1 MADTA
6 KTSKLKSIL
15 GTVALATLLM
25 GAVAAHA
32 ADLRNFWFANETGK
46 TVAVLSVSPHESGI
60 WYPVPNST
68 TRSGYR
74 NPITFNSSFA
84 SSCFFDL
91 NTRTGVTRPTPRAG
105 VCATSAACGFTRT
118 SRPRFFSSSHED
130 DLSWTRQC
138 HLPGSVSIV
147 CRELRGA
154 SADPGS
160 LFISLACAFP
170 ALSSNVPAR
179 PCFHREK

>member
-60 WYPVPNST
+60 W
-68 TRSGYR
+68 
-74 NPITFNSSFA
+74 
-84 SSCFFDL
+84 
-91 NTRTGVTRPTPRAG
+91 
-105 VCATSAACGFTRT
+105 
-118 SRPRFFSSSHED
+118 
-130 DLSWTRQC
+130 
-138 HLPGSVSIV
+138 
-147 CRELRGA
+147 
-154 SADPGS
+154 
-160 LFISLACAFP
+160 
-170 ALSSNVPAR
+170 
-179 PCFHREK
+179 